1 MIIETLVGIAIGAI
15 LIVLVALTLAR
26 MHVDVNNLMASTS
39 HLVDRPPAWRWGKPD
54 RDRNRRNKRKSK

>member
-1 MIIETLVGIAIGAI
+1 MIFETFVGIA
-15 LIVLVALTLAR
+15 LIVLLVVLVAFVLAN

-54 RDRNRRNKRKSK
+54 RAQRRRNKRRK